1 MAYPFSMPH
10 YIRKDRFYQKAKE
23 EGYLSRAAYKLLE
36 LDKRYRLLK
45 PGQKV
50 LDLGCWPGGWS
61 QVALQKVGPGVGSK
75 VGKTGKVV
83 GIDLALI
90 RGLSHPQF
98 EFLQRDLYDATLTQ
112 EILNQFGEF
121 DLVLCD
127 AASKLTGIS
136 VTDAQRAFELTQVV
150 IDITQKALR
159 ARGDFVLKFFTF
171 NELIPMIKILENRF
185 EKADRTQL
193 EASRGGSSEQY
204 FIGKS
209 FKKAKMP

>member
-1 MAYPFSMPH
+1 MAH
-10 YIRKDRFYQKAKE
+10 YVRKDRFYQKAKE

-36 LDKRYRLLK
+36 LDKRYRLLR

-61 QVALQKVGPGVGSK
+61 QVALQKVGQGVA
-75 VGKTGKVV
+75 KTGKVV

-90 RGLSHPQF
+90 QGFSHPRF
-98 EFLQRDLYDATLTQ
+98 EFLQRDLYDADLTQ
-112 EILNQFGEF
+112 EILSQFGEF

-136 VTDAQRAFELTQVV
+136 VTDAQNAFELTQAV
-150 IDITQKALR
+150 IDITPKVLR

-171 NELIPMIKILENRF
+171 NELIPMIKMLENRF

-209 FKKAKMP
+209 LKKAKMP